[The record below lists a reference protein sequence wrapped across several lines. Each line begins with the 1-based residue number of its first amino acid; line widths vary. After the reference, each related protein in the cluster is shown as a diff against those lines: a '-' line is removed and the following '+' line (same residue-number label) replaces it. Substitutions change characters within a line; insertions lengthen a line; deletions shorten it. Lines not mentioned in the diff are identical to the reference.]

1 MRLVTAIRFSEE
13 IKGSLTKSIAKLKEL
28 QIQGA
33 FPSENGLFLTLNALG
48 ETDRTAEAKVIMDR
62 ITVPQFTLTVGGFG
76 SFKRPGGALLWEGV
90 DRCTELLDLQ
100 RQLAVGFR
108 TTGYKTDTAEYKP
121 YITLAK
127 EAKLP
132 ASFDQAGFLRTIPF
146 LSMNVEKVSLLRCD
160 RIDGVNNYS
169 EIYARSLPLE

>member
-1 MRLVTAIRFSEE
+1 MRLFTAIRFSEE

-108 TTGYKTDTAEYKP
+108 TTGYKTDTA
-121 YITLAK
+121 
-127 EAKLP
+127 
-132 ASFDQAGFLRTIPF
+132 GFLRTIPF